1 MYTSAVPVQ
10 PPQPTPP
17 HSREGTESTP
27 PPKWGRLGGGEQLP
41 SALHLRALFPHLA
54 THIEELRHW
63 QILDPTSPDVG
74 ALVNPGYGCA
84 DNKSTSAFVTQ
95 AAYLLLAT
103 GVDDPELLA
112 RMNVAAAYLLAAQ
125 RPSGNID
132 LPSVNIDSGPDTGFT
147 VQQLCTIFELAR
159 RERRDTGGWLP
170 VLEKL
175 ERFIR
180 GAVEGM
186 KIGGFHTPNHRW
198 VICSA
203 LTQARTI
210 FPDLEVAE
218 VVESYLAEG
227 YDIDPEGAFIERS
240 VGVYDAVNDRSLL
253 FIQENWDSPAAL
265 HATARNL
272 DFCLHLLH
280 ADGTAETGLSRRQ
293 DYGTR
298 SVTAGLVHCYLLHN
312 HFAPTAH
319 FVSAAHWLWDA
330 KAAGENLLWTVYAL
344 LKCGDPAPASA
355 PLPTS
360 YSRHF
365 PHNGLWRIRRE
376 RLSASIFQDAT
387 RLLTL
392 VHGQAELT
400 SLKISQTYFGGAC
413 GHFFGE
419 KLDVAE
425 GVGVLTSGGLRR
437 PRRPGYELPLG
448 RPVSPQEW
456 NTAFA
461 QRELYELPAAASTL
475 RVSEA
480 EGGLDFHYRN
490 VQCVDK
496 VAVQIAFDFPPGGVW
511 ETDDTRT
518 IPAAGQ
524 PIFLKRG
531 YGQMRYGSDV
541 IRIGPGAATHFMWPM
556 RDAETAPNH
565 SRVLLTFWTPVDF
578 QFQIRTFRGV
588 G

>member
-1 MYTSAVPVQ
+1 MPDAPIAHSLRLHAVLPV
-10 PPQPTPP
+10 
-17 HSREGTESTP
+17 
-27 PPKWGRLGGGEQLP
+27 
-41 SALHLRALFPHLA
+41 LA
-54 THIEELRHW
+54 AAVDELRHW
-63 QILDPTSPDVG
+63 QILDPASPDAG

-84 DNKSTSAFVTQ
+84 DNKTTSSFVTQ
-95 AAYLLLAT
+95 AAFLLLAM
-103 GVDDPELLA
+103 GADDADLLA
-112 RMNVAAAYLLAAQ
+112 QMDAAAAYLLTVQ

-147 VQQLCTIFELAR
+147 VQQLCAIFELAR
-159 RERRDTGGWLP
+159 RAGRTGGDWQP

-180 GAVEGM
+180 RAVEGM

-198 VICSA
+198 VIVSA
-203 LTQARTI
+203 LTQAKTL
-210 FPDLEVAE
+210 FPDLAVAE

-227 YDIDPEGAFIERS
+227 YDIDAEGAFIERS

-253 FIQENWDSPAAL
+253 FIHENWDSPAAL
-265 HATARNL
+265 EAVARNL

-280 ADGTAETGLSRRQ
+280 ADGSAETGLSRRQ

-298 SVTAGLVHCYLLHN
+298 TMAAGLVHCYLLHN
-312 HFAPTAH
+312 HFAAQPL
-319 FVSAAHWLWDA
+319 FVSAAHWLWNA
-330 KAAGENLLWTVYAL
+330 NAAGENLLWTVYAL
-344 LKCGDPAPASA
+344 LKCGDPAPAVA
-355 PLPTS
+355 ALPTS

-365 PHNGLWRIRRE
+365 PHNGLWRIRRQ

-387 RLLTL
+387 RLLSL
-392 VHGQAELT
+392 VYGQAELS

-413 GHFFGE
+413 GHFYGE
-419 KLDVAE
+419 ELRVE
-425 GVGVLTSGGLRR
+425 NGRGVLTSGGLRR

-448 RPVSPQEW
+448 RPVSPDEW
-456 NTAFA
+456 NAAFP
-461 QRELYELPAAASTL
+461 QRGLYELPAAASTL
-475 RVSEA
+475 TISEA
-480 EGGLDFHYRN
+480 AGWLDFHYQN
-490 VQCVDK
+490 VAGVDK

-511 ETDDTRT
+511 ESDDTRT

-531 YGQMRYGSDV
+531 YGQMRYGSDA

-556 RDAETAPNH
+556 RDAEPAPGH
-565 SRVLLTFWTPVDF
+565 ARVLLTFWTPVDVTF
-578 QFQIRTFRGV
+578 TIRAFRGV

>member
-1 MYTSAVPVQ
+1 MPESPIA
-10 PPQPTPP
+10 
-17 HSREGTESTP
+17 HSL
-27 PPKWGRLGGGEQLP
+27 RL
-41 SALHLRALFPHLA
+41 SALLPVLA
-54 THIEELRHW
+54 AHVDELCHW
-63 QILDPTSPDVG
+63 QILDPSSPDVG
-74 ALVNPGYGCA
+74 ALVNPSYGCA
-84 DNKSTSAFVTQ
+84 DNKSSSSFVTQ
-95 AAYLLLAT
+95 AAFLLLAT
-103 GVDDPELLA
+103 RADDADAAGLLA
-112 RMNVAAAYLLAAQ
+112 RMDAAAAYLLTAQ

-132 LPSVNIDSGPDTGFT
+132 LPNVNIDSGPDTGFT

-159 RERRDTGGWLP
+159 REGRTGASWQP

-180 GAVEGM
+180 RAVEGM

-203 LTQARTI
+203 LTQAKTL
-210 FPDLEVAE
+210 FPDLEVAA

-227 YDIDPEGAFIERS
+227 YDIDSEGAFIERS

-253 FIQENWDSPAAL
+253 FIHENWDSPAAL
-265 HATARNL
+265 EAVRRNL

-298 SVTAGLVHCYLLHN
+298 SVATGLVHCYLLHN
-312 HFAPTAH
+312 HFAPNPL

-330 KAAGENLLWTVYAL
+330 NAAGENLLWTVYAL
-344 LKCGDPAPASA
+344 LKCGDPTPKAAA
-355 PLPTS
+355 LPTR

-365 PHNGLWRIRRE
+365 PHNGIWRIRQE

-387 RLLTL
+387 RLLSL
-392 VHGQAELT
+392 VHGQAELS

-413 GHFFGE
+413 GHFYGE
-419 KLDVAE
+419 ELTVE
-425 GVGVLTSGGLRR
+425 NGRGVLTSRGTRR

-448 RPVSPQEW
+448 RPVSPEEW
-456 NTAFA
+456 NATFA
-461 QRELYELPAAASTL
+461 QRGLYELPAARSTL
-475 RVSEA
+475 TISEA

-490 VQCVDK
+490 TQSLDK

-511 ETDDTRT
+511 ESDDTRT
-518 IPAAGQ
+518 VPLAGQ

-541 IRIGPGAATHFMWPM
+541 IRIGPGASAHFMWPM
-556 RDAETAPNH
+556 RDAEPAPGH
-565 SRVLLTFWTPVDF
+565 VRVLLTFWTPVDF
-578 QFQIRTFRGV
+578 HFQIRAFRGIV
-588 G
+588 KETTL

>member
-1 MYTSAVPVQ
+1 MNTHPLRLSAV
-10 PPQPTPP
+10 
-17 HSREGTESTP
+17 
-27 PPKWGRLGGGEQLP
+27 LP
-41 SALHLRALFPHLA
+41 ALA
-54 THIEELRHW
+54 THVDELRHW
-63 QILDPTSPDVG
+63 QILDPASPDAG

-103 GVDDPELLA
+103 GEDDTDLLA
-112 RMNVAAAYLLAAQ
+112 RMDAAAAYLLTAQ

-132 LPSVNIDSGPDTGFT
+132 LPNVNIDSGPDTGFT
-147 VQQLCTIFELAR
+147 VQQLCTIFELTRQKGRTSA
-159 RERRDTGGWLP
+159 DWQP
-170 VLEKL
+170 VLAKL
-175 ERFIR
+175 ECFIR

-203 LTQARTI
+203 LTQAKTI
-210 FPDLEVAE
+210 LPDLDVAE

-227 YDIDPEGAFIERS
+227 YDIDAEGAFIERS

-265 HATARNL
+265 EAVARNL

-298 SVTAGLVHCYLLHN
+298 TVAAGLVHCYLLHN
-312 HFAPTAH
+312 YFAPTEQ
-319 FVSAAHWLWDA
+319 FVAAAHWLWGQILWDTN
-330 KAAGENLLWTVYAL
+330 AAGENLLWTLYAL

-355 PLPTS
+355 ASEAVALPTR

-365 PHNGLWRIRRE
+365 PHNGIWRIRQE
-376 RLSASIFQDAT
+376 RLSASVFQDAT
-387 RLLTL
+387 RLLSL

-413 GHFFGE
+413 GHFYGE
-419 KLDVAE
+419 ELAVE
-425 GVGVLTSGGLRR
+425 NGQGVLTSGGLRR

-448 RPVSPQEW
+448 RPVSPEEW
-456 NTAFA
+456 NTTFA
-461 QRELYELPAAASTL
+461 ERRLYELPAAASTL
-475 RVSEA
+475 AIRET
-480 EGGLDFHYRN
+480 EGGLDFHYQN
-490 VQCVDK
+490 IESVDK

-518 IPAAGQ
+518 VPVAGQ

-531 YGQMRYGSDV
+531 FGQMRYGSDV
-541 IRIGPGAATHFMWPM
+541 IRIGPGTTTHNPVAHFMWPM
-556 RDAETAPNH
+556 RDAEPAPSH
-565 SRVLLTFWTPVDF
+565 VRVLLTFWTPVDF
-578 QFQIRTFRGV
+578 QFQIRAFRGV

>member
-1 MYTSAVPVQ
+1 MNTHPLRLSAIIPV
-10 PPQPTPP
+10 
-17 HSREGTESTP
+17 
-27 PPKWGRLGGGEQLP
+27 
-41 SALHLRALFPHLA
+41 LA
-54 THIEELRHW
+54 AQVDELRHW
-63 QILDPTSPDVG
+63 QILNPASPDVG

-103 GVDDPELLA
+103 GADDAVLLA
-112 RMNVAAAYLLAAQ
+112 RMDAAADYLLTAQ

-147 VQQLCTIFELAR
+147 VQQLCTIFELTR
-159 RERRDTGGWLP
+159 RNGRIGAEWQP

-180 GAVEGM
+180 RAVEGM

-203 LTQARTI
+203 LAQAKTL
-210 FPDLEVAE
+210 FPDLDVAE
-218 VVESYLAEG
+218 VMESYLAEG
-227 YDIDPEGAFIERS
+227 YDIDSEGAFIERS

-265 HATARNL
+265 EAVARNL

-298 SVTAGLVHCYLLHN
+298 TVAAGLVHCYLLHN
-312 HFAPTAH
+312 HCAPTAQ
-319 FVSAAHWLWDA
+319 FVSAAHWLWAHILWDA
-330 KAAGENLLWTVYAL
+330 AAVGENLLWTVYAL
-344 LKCGDPAPASA
+344 LKCDDPAPKTAA
-355 PLPTS
+355 LPTS

-365 PHNGLWRIRRE
+365 PHNGLWRIRQE

-387 RLLTL
+387 RLLSL

-413 GHFFGE
+413 GHFYGE
-419 KLDVAE
+419 ELTVE
-425 GVGVLTSGGLRR
+425 NGRGVLTSGGLRR
-437 PRRPGYELPLG
+437 HRRPGYELPLG
-448 RPVSPQEW
+448 RPVSPEEW
-456 NTAFA
+456 NATFA
-461 QRELYELPAAASTL
+461 QRGLYELPAATSRLAI
-475 RVSEA
+475 SEA
-480 EGGLDFHYRN
+480 EGGLDFHYQN
-490 VQCVDK
+490 VESVEK

-518 IPAAGQ
+518 LPVAGQ

-531 YGQMRYGSDV
+531 SGQMRYGSDV
-541 IRIGPGAATHFMWPM
+541 IRIGPGATAHAMWPM
-556 RDAETAPNH
+556 RDAEAAPNH
-565 SRVLLTFWTPVDF
+565 TRVLLTFWTPVDV
-578 QFQIRTFRGV
+578 QFTLRAFRGV